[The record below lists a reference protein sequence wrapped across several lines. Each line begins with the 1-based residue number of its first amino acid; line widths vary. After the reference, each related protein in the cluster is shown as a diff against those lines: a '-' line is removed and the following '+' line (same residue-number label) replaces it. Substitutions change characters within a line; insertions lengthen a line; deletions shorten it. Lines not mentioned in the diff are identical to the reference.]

1 MTFWIWK
8 HFIMEVFIHKEVERN
23 LVNTSLPTTHFSNCC
38 CHCLVAQLCL
48 TPGTAARQ
56 GSMSPSILGWVAVS
70 FQRIFL
76 TLGSNLC
83 LVQCRWIL
91 YCWSTVGGQTFVNYL
106 SSINL
111 SSIWSI
117 CLSLYSSLYSIY
129 LMIHLKVNALACKS
143 SSRIL

>member
-1 MTFWIWK
+1 MTFWILK

-83 LVQCRWIL
+83 LAQCRWIL
-91 YCWSTVGGQTFVNYL
+91 YCWSTGGANICQLSVKYQFVKYL
-106 SSINL
+106 VH
-111 SSIWSI
+111 
-117 CLSLYSSLYSIY
+117 LSLYSSLYSIY
-129 LMIHLKVNALACKS
+129 LMIHLKVNALACIS
-143 SSRIL
+143 SSRIQ